1 MRQSNPICR
10 SAAVVIAAFAAVTP
24 VSCSSSGSPPQ
35 TEARSIRIVID
46 GETRTVEG
54 KIVCSDT
61 PTGEV
66 SIEVDPPDTAPGASV
81 PVPIVVLDLT
91 PQGDAP
97 SVSLLA
103 INLPDIGLSA
113 GRYRTTGPPT
123 AAKTGNTYTVKG
135 QATVVGS
142 PPGRPV
148 YKPFELELTCP

>member
-1 MRQSNPICR
+1 MLQPNPTCR
-10 SAAVVIAAFAAVTP
+10 SAAVVIAACVGFAP
-24 VSCSSSGSPPQ
+24 VSCSSSGSPSAAEPS
-35 TEARSIRIVID
+35 SIRIVID
-46 GETRTVEG
+46 GETRSVEG

-66 SIEVDPPDTAPGASV
+66 SIEVDPPNTAPGATV
-81 PVPIVVLDLT
+81 IDPIVVLDLT

-113 GRYRTTGPPT
+113 GRYRTTGPPA

-135 QATVVGS
+135 QATVVGT
-142 PPGRPV
+142 PPDRPT
-148 YKPFELELTCP
+148 YKEFELELTCP

>member
-1 MRQSNPICR
+1 M
-10 SAAVVIAAFAAVTP
+10 IAACVVAVAS
-24 VSCSSSGSPPQ
+24 VGCSSSAPPG
-35 TEARSIRIVID
+35 TAETNSIRIVID

-54 KIVCSDT
+54 RIVCADG

-66 SIEVDPPDTAPGASV
+66 SIEVDPPNTAPGTTV
-81 PVPIVVLDLT
+81 LDPIVVLDLT
-91 PQGDAP
+91 PAGDAP

-135 QATVVGS
+135 EATVVGT
-142 PPGRPV
+142 PPERPA